1 MQGLLATLAQG
12 KCGYIPMPESFERG
26 GYETEPYATSPEVDT
41 APKLIAAA
49 LDTLNK

>member
-1 MQGLLATLAQG
+1 
-12 KCGYIPMPESFERG
+12 MPESFERG

-49 LDTLNK
+49 LETLNK